1 MNNKKIAII
10 GAGPSGLSACKTL
23 SEFGLDYECLEAG
36 EELGG
41 IWNVEKGS
49 GGYRS
54 LQTNTSTA
62 GMAYSDFPFLDND
75 PVYPNA
81 KQMLSYFN
89 RYVDHFQVREKVRFS
104 TRVVRAIPLAK
115 GGWQLELDNGENK
128 EYGSVIVAT
137 GQYTSPRLPHEA
149 TPGKFSGVH
158 LHVADYLDVET
169 PHDLR
174 DKRVIVVGLGS
185 SAAELA
191 AELSNPDATAGQAS
205 QVILSARSG
214 RWVLPKI
221 MDGVP
226 LDSRSPH
233 SSEPLSTLMRM
244 LPGETGTW
252 LARRVLAKILRARS
266 AKLGGSEALGL
277 PAPSIQPWEDRP
289 TMSMEFIPAL
299 QRGRIDVRPG
309 IKRFDGSTVHFTDG
323 TKTQADAIL
332 YATGYQLNFPIF
344 DHQTLG
350 SEAPELALYQQ
361 ISHPAHDQLFII
373 GCCRVMCSL
382 WPVAEQ
388 QSRWIAKL
396 LTGAFELPPNKIRAK
411 RAITLA
417 KSLPLMCNFYVEKL
431 RREAGG
437 L

>member
-1 MNNKKIAII
+1 
-10 GAGPSGLSACKTL
+10 
-23 SEFGLDYECLEAG
+23 
-36 EELGG
+36 
-41 IWNVEKGS
+41 
-49 GGYRS
+49 
-54 LQTNTSTA
+54 
-62 GMAYSDFPFLDND
+62 MAYSDFPFLDDD
-75 PVYPNA
+75 PVYPDA
-81 KQMLSYFN
+81 QQMLSYFN
-89 RYVDHFQVREKVRFS
+89 RYVDHFQLRKSIRFS
-104 TRVVRAIPLAK
+104 TRVARATPLAK
-115 GGWQLELDNGENK
+115 GGWHLELDDGQIK
-128 EYGSVIVAT
+128 EYSSVIVAT

-158 LHVADYLDVET
+158 MHVADYLDVKT

-174 DKRVIVVGLGS
+174 DQRVIVVGLGS

-191 AELSNPDATAGQAS
+191 AELSNPDVTAGQAS

-233 SSEPLSTLMRM
+233 SSEPLPALMRV

-252 LARRVLAKILRARS
+252 LARRVMGKILRERS
-266 AKLGGSEALGL
+266 AKLGGPEALGL
-277 PAPSIQPWEDRP
+277 PTPSIQPWEDRP

-309 IKRFDGSTVHFTDG
+309 IECFDGSTVHFTDG
-323 TKTQADAIL
+323 THTQADAIL
-332 YATGYQLNFPIF
+332 YATGYQLSFPIF
-344 DHQTLG
+344 DRQTLG

-361 ISHPAHDQLFII
+361 ISHPVHDQLFII

-396 LTGAFELPPNKIRAK
+396 LTGALELPTSKIRSK
-411 RAITLA
+411 RAIPLA